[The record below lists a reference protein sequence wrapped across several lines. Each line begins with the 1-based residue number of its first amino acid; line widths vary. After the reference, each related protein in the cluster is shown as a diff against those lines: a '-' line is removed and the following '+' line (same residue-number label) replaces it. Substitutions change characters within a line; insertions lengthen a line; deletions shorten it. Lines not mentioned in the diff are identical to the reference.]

1 MKNKMDINE
10 RDALGNSFKLLGH
23 IGDGINIA
31 GKVYL
36 QMVEKTHDEIER
48 RDKAG
53 KLTKAQRLKA
63 DFNIGKKMGYVNG
76 LVDAASFAFDMMNEF
91 AMKAGSKDLTDNF
104 KMDYYQRQLS
114 NEEFDKAMNKYMR
127 KHFNIKAF
135 DNDKDADE
143 FIKNNSNENTIV
155 SVLDERKK

>member
-1 MKNKMDINE
+1 MKNKMDINSL
-10 RDALGNSFKLLGH
+10 DALGNSFKLMCH
-23 IGDGINIA
+23 IGNGINIA

-53 KLTKAQRLKA
+53 KLTKKQRLKA
-63 DFNIGKKMGYVNG
+63 DFNIGKKMGYVEG
-76 LVDAASFAFDMMNEF
+76 LVDAASFVFDMMSEF
-91 AMKAGSKDLTDNF
+91 ALKSGKADVDNF

-127 KHFNIKAF
+127 KYFNIKAF

-143 FIKNNSNENTIV
+143 FIKRVRNNYE
-155 SVLDERKK
+155 

>member
-1 MKNKMDINE
+1 MKKEIGINE
-10 RDALGNSFKLLGH
+10 RDALGNSFKLMGC
-23 IGDGINIA
+23 IGNGINIA

-53 KLTKAQRLKA
+53 KLTKEQRLRA
-63 DFNIGKKMGYVNG
+63 DFNIGKKMGYVEG
-76 LVDAASFAFDMMNEF
+76 LVDAASFVFDMMSEF
-91 AMKAGSKDLTDNF
+91 ALKSGKASVDNF
-104 KMDYYQRQLS
+104 KMDFYQRQLS
-114 NEEFDKAMNKYMR
+114 QEEFDKAVNKYIR

-135 DNDKDADE
+135 DNDKDANE

-155 SVLDERKK
+155 SILDEREK